1 MLVIQRKLAVVL
13 VLVAASA
20 MTPVGCV
27 SQIGVDPP
35 KAYMDA
41 RMVLR
46 RALDD
51 QDGFTRANAI
61 EALADTLGAQSGPTF
76 TQALADPSPAVR
88 FAAAMAVGD
97 AQYAP
102 AKDRLAKMA
111 KDRLVEPDRRVMPG
125 VIYAIFRL
133 GDDSGA
139 GDLYALLFDK
149 EKEVRANAAMVMG
162 RMQESSAIGPLQ
174 TRLAEE
180 QESMVRLQIIEALAI
195 LGEQASALTLEA
207 YTKKTPFLDER
218 LVAIPAMAKVRSA
231 TAPLVLRELLDSRQ
245 APRVRV
251 SAAGALAMM
260 GQYNDEGYK
269 YCLEAVADPEGTIL
283 AAAGRLAVTQMEC
296 SSLQR
301 LAAISLGWMN
311 NPEAVGALYPLLSKS
326 DSGVRIAAAMS
337 ILRLLSAY
345 QESLPPTVVAGP
357 SQPQTP
363 AQPLTVGATV
373 RSPETQPV
381 GKPLAGTQPAV
392 GTKGLV
398 VGTGRAS
405 SQPARP
411 RPSEQPVASAPA
423 TQPAAKETDRSKA
436 IKPVL
441 KTSGGRD

>member
-1 MLVIQRKLAVVL
+1 MLVRQRKLAVV
-13 VLVAASA
+13 VALVAASA
-20 MTPVGCV
+20 MAPVGCA
-27 SQIGVDPP
+27 SPMGMDPA

-61 EALADTLGAQSGPTF
+61 EALADTLGSQSGPTF

-97 AQYAP
+97 AKYVP

-111 KDRLVEPDRRVMPG
+111 KDKNLEPDRRVMPG
-125 VIYAIFRL
+125 VVYALFRL

-162 RMQESSAIGPLQ
+162 KIQEPSAIGPLQ

-180 QESMVRLQIIEALAI
+180 QESMVRLQIIEALAV
-195 LGEQASALTLEA
+195 LGEQSSALTLEA

-218 LVAIPAMAKVRSA
+218 LVAIPAMAKVRSS
-231 TAPLVLRELLDSRQ
+231 TAPQVLLELLDSRQ

-260 GQYNDEGYK
+260 GQYNNEGYK
-269 YCLEAVADPEGTIL
+269 YCLAAVKDPEGTIR
-283 AAAGRLAVTQMEC
+283 AGAGRLAETRMEC
-296 SSLQR
+296 SSLQQ

-311 NPEAVGALYPLLSKS
+311 NQEAVAALYPLLSKS

-345 QESLPPTVVAGP
+345 QEPLPPTMLAGP
-357 SQPQTP
+357 SQPQAP
-363 AQPLTVGATV
+363 AQPLTVGASV
-373 RSPETQPV
+373 RPSELQPV
-381 GKPLAGTQPAV
+381 GKPLAV
-392 GTKGLV
+392 
-398 VGTGRAS
+398 
-405 SQPARP
+405 
-411 RPSEQPVASAPA
+411 
-423 TQPAAKETDRSKA
+423 TQPAASTSTTQPTAKEADRLRA